1 MHASIIWL
9 VRLGI
14 DRGLFTLKD
23 ALGARLKLGEDVGL
37 LDYAQFFL
45 DSRIVAED
53 NIELLE
59 QAAGLAQAK
68 GVAGPPAD
76 DPFATRGTGTAPAVL
91 RSAPAS
97 SPRVRAQSAGSSPT
111 PRLPAATSTPFVAAP
126 SAVATPAAGGL
137 QDFPFARV
145 AVLSDAELDAALRNM
160 LKVCAR
166 DGISDLHLS
175 AGARPFVRKQRSI
188 ERINDQTLSE
198 ADALRLNT
206 ILLAPHQRELFLDR
220 KDLDFALALDA
231 SNRYRVN
238 LMFHKNGAAGSYRM
252 VAAKVPKLDELGLR
266 NLEAIRKLLSYH
278 NGLILVTG
286 PVGAGKTTTLAA
298 LVAELNEKR
307 HDHIITV
314 EDPIEVVQV
323 AVGCN
328 VTQREVG
335 PHTQSFAAAL
345 KGALRED
352 PDVII
357 IGELRDLETIEMAIS
372 ASETGHLVIG
382 TMHTSD
388 AATTLNRLLDVFPP
402 AQQTQIRAS
411 VAESLRG
418 VVCQRLLPATGGGL
432 VLACEI
438 LIGNPAVAALIREG
452 KMAGLRNVLETGQR
466 DGMCLMESVVFQL
479 YNEGQITAAT
489 ARENIS
495 NRVLKARIT

>member
-9 VRLGI
+9 ARLGI
-14 DRGLFTLKD
+14 DQGLFSLKD
-23 ALGARLKLGEDVGL
+23 ALGARLKLGEDVDL
-37 LDYAQFFL
+37 LGYAQYFVDTHL
-45 DSRIVAED
+45 VTEEKIEILERI
-53 NIELLE
+53 
-59 QAAGLAQAK
+59 AGLAQTK
-68 GVAGPPAD
+68 GRVGPPLD
-76 DPFATRGTGTAPAVL
+76 DPFATRGTGT
-91 RSAPAS
+91 S
-97 SPRVRAQSAGSSPT
+97 SPLPLRPRPPEPDSARAGSRLYPPHST
-111 PRLPAATSTPFVAAP
+111 PPHPVATATPFVA
-126 SAVATPAAGGL
+126 PAAIPASGRID
-137 QDFPFARV
+137 DFPFARV
-145 AVLSDAELDAALRNM
+145 GALSDAELDAALRNL

-166 DGISDLHLS
+166 EGVSDLHLS
-175 AGARPFVRKQRSI
+175 AGARPFIRKQRAI
-188 ERINDQTLSE
+188 ERIHDQPLGAE
-198 ADALRLNT
+198 EALRLNT
-206 ILLAPHQRELFLDR
+206 ALLAPHQRELFLDC

-231 SNRYRVN
+231 TNRYRVN

-252 VAAKVPKLDELGLR
+252 VAATVPKLDDLGLR

-307 HDHIITV
+307 QDHIITV
-314 EDPIEVVQV
+314 EDPIEVVQT
-323 AVGCN
+323 AIGCN

-335 PHTQSFAAAL
+335 PHTKSFAAAL

-372 ASETGHLVIG
+372 ASETGHLVIA

-388 AATTLNRLLDVFPP
+388 ASTTLNRLLDVFPP

-418 VVCQRLLPATGGGL
+418 VVCQRLLPAAEGGL
-432 VLACEI
+432 VMACEI
-438 LIGNPAVAALIREG
+438 LIGNPAVSALIREG

-479 YNEGQITAAT
+479 YTDRKITAAT
-489 ARENIS
+489 ARENIT